1 MGATVRSPDSISLRD
16 PPPPQCTWH
25 TLACLALSPQLA
37 GCTSPG
43 STREGLRGQCV
54 LKRGGKYVEPP
65 LSILGGQQGGRSRM
79 KALSLGS
86 NVGVPRE
93 VFLEQEPRSSPS
105 HLAQQGSKPLGLV

>member
-1 MGATVRSPDSISLRD
+1 
-16 PPPPQCTWH
+16 
-25 TLACLALSPQLA
+25 
-37 GCTSPG
+37 
-43 STREGLRGQCV
+43 
-54 LKRGGKYVEPP
+54 
-65 LSILGGQQGGRSRM
+65 M